1 MLSVSS
7 EKELIGQ
14 WLNEEAVARA
24 ASDAAVNSNGQDEH
38 HIAAER
44 LADRAWSLADT
55 NDRPFIA
62 SNIWR

>member
-7 EKELIGQ
+7 EKELIDQ

-24 ASDAAVNSNGQDEH
+24 ASDAAADLNEQDEH
-38 HIAAER
+38 YTAAER
-44 LADRAWSLADT
+44 LADRAWSLAET
-55 NDRPFIA
+55 NDHPFIA